1 MVINGLVKEF
11 VISTIDMVKN
21 NIHEEEDII
30 DHMLELLQKNMS
42 MICHKPSEITQKSTL
57 NTSTIALQKIESAV
71 EQLNRDSDLLSE
83 RIFDLSQSL
92 IQKRILQV

>member
-1 MVINGLVKEF
+1 MINGLVKEF
-11 VISTIDMVKN
+11 VINTIDMVKN

-42 MICHKPSEITQKSTL
+42 LIYHKSSVINQKSTVTT
-57 NTSTIALQKIESAV
+57 NSIALQKIESAV